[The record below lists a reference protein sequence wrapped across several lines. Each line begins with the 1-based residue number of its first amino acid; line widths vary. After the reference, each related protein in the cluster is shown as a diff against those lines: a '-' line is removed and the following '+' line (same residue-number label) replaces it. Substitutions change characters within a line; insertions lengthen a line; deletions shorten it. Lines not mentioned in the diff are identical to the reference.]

1 MKSKINIIEKFQ
13 IVFYI
18 FPIMMLFPSGFIT
31 SYVTIF
37 TLFSFYYLY
46 QLNHKI
52 RLFLVDYLLLIF
64 FFISFFS
71 TLINFKSDYIILLK
85 SLTDF
90 RFALLFI
97 IIRNLFFYKIVKFR
111 MLFLITAICTIFLS
125 FDIFF
130 QHIFGYDLFGFRPSE
145 GRYNGVFNDEAIAG
159 SYIQKFLII
168 SIIGVLFTNLVNK
181 KILLFLFTNFI
192 GLGILFS
199 LDRMPYII
207 FFFILLLSIILVK
220 KYRLTFILSSILSLI
235 VFTIIFQNNEK
246 VNYRYKT
253 LQNEINIIKA
263 FNIIT
268 MRSDFGLSKNSSAEE
283 IKHYE
288 ETVVNK
294 SLFKGDYSKI
304 AFSAYEVIKKNIL
317 LGSGIKSFHNECKK
331 LFDSNKKLLC
341 APHPHNMHLE
351 IIVNTG
357 VFGFFIFSLFI
368 YKILVENLK
377 IIFIPISRNHKNLL
391 IFSLILI
398 VSELFPLRSY
408 GSIFQTVN
416 GSMFWYLIS
425 MASALSFVK
434 LKSNN

>member
-46 QLNHKI
+46 KLNHKI

-64 FFISFFS
+64 FLISFVS
-71 TLINFKSDYIILLK
+71 TLINFKSDYVILLK

-97 IIRNLFFYKIVKFR
+97 IIRNLFIYKIVKFK

-130 QHIFGYDLFGFRPSE
+130 QHIYGYDLFGYKPSE
-145 GRYNGVFNDEAIAG
+145 GRYNGIFNDEAIAG
-159 SYIQKFLII
+159 SYIQKFFVI
-168 SIIGVLFTNLVNK
+168 SIIGVLFANFIK
-181 KILLFLFTNFI
+181 KKKFLFLFINFI

-220 KYRLTFILSSILSLI
+220 NYRFTFILSSILSLI
-235 VFTIIFQNNEK
+235 LFTIIFTNNEK

-253 LQNEINIIKA
+253 LQNEINVIKA

-268 MRSDFGLSKNSSAEE
+268 MKSDFGLSKNPSSNEL
-283 IKHYE
+283 KNYE

-294 SLFKGDYSKI
+294 SFFKGDYSKI
-304 AFSAYEVIKKNIL
+304 AFSAYEIVKKNIL
-317 LGSGIKSFHNECKK
+317 FGSGIKSFQNECKK
-331 LFDSNKKLLC
+331 FSETNKKLFC

-351 IIVNTG
+351 ILINTG
-357 VFGFFIFSLFI
+357 VFGFFVFAFFI

-377 IIFIPISRNHKNLL
+377 IISIQNNVNQKNLL

-398 VSELFPLRSY
+398 ISELFPLRSY

>member
-1 MKSKINIIEKFQ
+1 MKNKINIIKKFQ
-13 IVFYI
+13 VIFYI
-18 FPIMMLFPSGFIT
+18 FPVMMLFPSGFVT
-31 SYVTIF
+31 TYVTIF
-37 TLFSFYYLY
+37 TLFSLYYLH

-52 RLFLVDYLLLIF
+52 RLFLIDYLLLIF
-64 FFISFFS
+64 FLLSFFS
-71 TLINFKSDYIILLK
+71 TLINFKSDYVILLK
-85 SLTDF
+85 SFTDF

-97 IIRNLFFYKIVKFR
+97 IIRNLFIYKILKFR
-111 MLFLITAICTIFLS
+111 MLFLITIICTIFLS

-130 QHIFGYDLFGFRPSE
+130 QHIFGYDFFGYKPSE
-145 GRYNGVFNDEAIAG
+145 GRYNGIFNDEAIAG
-159 SYIQKFLII
+159 SYIQKFFVI
-168 SIIGVLFTNLVNK
+168 SIIGVLFANFIKK
-181 KILLFLFTNFI
+181 KIFLFLFINFI

-220 KYRLTFILSSILSLI
+220 NYRFTFILSSILSLI
-235 VFTIIFQNNEK
+235 LFTIIFTNNEK

-263 FNIIT
+263 INIVT
-268 MRSDFGLSKNSSAEE
+268 MKSGFGLSKNPSSQEL
-283 IKHYE
+283 KDYE
-288 ETVVNK
+288 ESAVKK
-294 SLFKGDYSKI
+294 SFFKGDYSKI

-317 LGSGIKSFHNECKK
+317 FGSGIKSFHNECKK

-351 IIVNTG
+351 ILINTG
-357 VFGFFIFSLFI
+357 VFGFFVFAFFI
-368 YKILVENLK
+368 YKILVKNLK
-377 IIFIPISRNHKNLL
+377 IIYIQNNVNQKNLL

-398 VSELFPLRSY
+398 ISELFPLRSY

-434 LKSNN
+434 LKNNN

>member
-1 MKSKINIIEKFQ
+1 
-13 IVFYI
+13 
-18 FPIMMLFPSGFIT
+18 MLFPSGFIT

-52 RLFLVDYLLLIF
+52 RLFLLDYLLLIF
-64 FFISFFS
+64 FLISFVS
-71 TLINFKSDYIILLK
+71 TLINFKSDYVILLK
-85 SLTDF
+85 SLSDF

-97 IIRNLFFYKIVKFR
+97 IIRNLFIYKIVKFR

-130 QHIFGYDLFGFRPSE
+130 QHIFGHDLFGYKPSQ
-145 GRYNGVFNDEAIAG
+145 GRYNGIFNDEAIAG

-168 SIIGVLFTNLVNK
+168 SIIGILFTNLVNK
-181 KILLFLFTNFI
+181 KILLFLFINFI

-199 LDRMPYII
+199 FDRMPYII
-207 FFFILLLSIILVK
+207 FFFILLLSIIFVK
-220 KYRLTFILSSILSLI
+220 NYRFTFILSSILSLI
-235 VFTIIFQNNEK
+235 LFTIIFQNNEK

-263 FNIIT
+263 FNILT

-283 IKHYE
+283 IKYYE

-294 SLFKGDYSKI
+294 SFFKGDYSKI
-304 AFSAYEVIKKNIL
+304 IFSTYEIAKKNIL
-317 LGSGIKSFHNECKK
+317 LGSGIKSFYNKCKK
-331 LFDSNKKLLC
+331 LSETNKKLFC

-351 IIVNTG
+351 ILINTG
-357 VFGFFIFSLFI
+357 VFGYFVFAFFI

-377 IIFIPISRNHKNLL
+377 IIYTQNNVNQKNLL
-391 IFSLILI
+391 IFSLIFLI
-398 VSELFPLRSY
+398 SELFPLRSY

-425 MASALSFVK
+425 ITSALSLVK

>member
-52 RLFLVDYLLLIF
+52 RLFLVDYFLLIF
-64 FFISFFS
+64 FLISFVS
-71 TLINFKSDYIILLK
+71 TLINFKSDYVILLK

-97 IIRNLFFYKIVKFR
+97 IIRNLFINKIVKFR

-130 QHIFGYDLFGFRPSE
+130 QHIFGHDLFGYKPSE
-145 GRYNGVFNDEAIAG
+145 GRYNGTFNDEAIAG
-159 SYIQKFLII
+159 SYIQKFFVI
-168 SIIGVLFTNLVNK
+168 SIIGFLFTNFNNK
-181 KILLFLFTNFI
+181 KIYLFLFINFI

-207 FFFILLLSIILVK
+207 FFFILLLSIIFVK
-220 KYRLTFILSSILSLI
+220 NYRFTFILSSLLSLI
-235 VFTIIFQNNEK
+235 LFTIIFQNNEK

-253 LQNEINIIKA
+253 LQNEINIIKV
-263 FNIIT
+263 FNILT

-283 IKHYE
+283 IKHYD

-294 SLFKGDYSKI
+294 SFFKGDYSKI
-304 AFSAYEVIKKNIL
+304 AYSAYEIVRKNIF
-317 LGSGIKSFHNECKK
+317 LGSGIKSFQNECKK
-331 LFDSNKKLLC
+331 LFEFNKKLLC
-341 APHPHNMHLE
+341 APHAHNIHLE
-351 IIVNTG
+351 ILINTG
-357 VFGFFIFSLFI
+357 VFGFFVFVLFI
-368 YKILVENLK
+368 YKILIENIK
-377 IIFIPISRNHKNLL
+377 IIYFQNNVNQKNLL

-398 VSELFPLRSY
+398 ISELFPLRGY
-408 GSIFQTVN
+408 GGIFQTVN
-416 GSMFWYLIS
+416 GSMFWYLIG

>member
-1 MKSKINIIEKFQ
+1 MKNKINIIKKFQ
-13 IVFYI
+13 VIFYI
-18 FPIMMLFPSGFIT
+18 FPVMMLFPSGFVT
-31 SYVTIF
+31 TYVTIF
-37 TLFSFYYLY
+37 TLFSLYYLH

-52 RLFLVDYLLLIF
+52 RLFLIDYLLLIF
-64 FFISFFS
+64 FLLSFFS
-71 TLINFKSDYIILLK
+71 TLINFKSDYVILLK

-97 IIRNLFFYKIVKFR
+97 IIRNLFIYKILKFR
-111 MLFLITAICTIFLS
+111 MLFLITIICTIFLS

-130 QHIFGYDLFGFRPSE
+130 QHIFGYDFFGYKPSE
-145 GRYNGVFNDEAIAG
+145 GRYNGIFNDEAIAG
-159 SYIQKFLII
+159 SYIQKFFVI
-168 SIIGVLFTNLVNK
+168 SIIGVLFANFIKK
-181 KILLFLFTNFI
+181 KIFLFVFINFI
-192 GLGILFS
+192 GLGILLS

-220 KYRLTFILSSILSLI
+220 NYRFTFILSSILSLI
-235 VFTIIFQNNEK
+235 LFTIIFKNNEK

-253 LQNEINIIKA
+253 LQNEINIIR
-263 FNIIT
+263 IINLVT
-268 MRSDFGLSKNSSAEE
+268 MKSDFGLSNNPSSEE
-283 IKHYE
+283 LKHYE
-288 ETVVNK
+288 ESAVKK
-294 SLFKGDYSKI
+294 SFFKGDYSKI
-304 AFSAYEVIKKNIL
+304 ALSAYEVVKKNIL
-317 LGSGIKSFHNECKK
+317 FGSGIKSFHNECKK
-331 LFDSNKKLLC
+331 LFESNKKLLC

-351 IIVNTG
+351 ILVNTG
-357 VFGFFIFSLFI
+357 IFGFFIFSLFI

-377 IIFIPISRNHKNLL
+377 IIFIQISRNQKNLL

-425 MASALSFVK
+425 LTSALSFVK